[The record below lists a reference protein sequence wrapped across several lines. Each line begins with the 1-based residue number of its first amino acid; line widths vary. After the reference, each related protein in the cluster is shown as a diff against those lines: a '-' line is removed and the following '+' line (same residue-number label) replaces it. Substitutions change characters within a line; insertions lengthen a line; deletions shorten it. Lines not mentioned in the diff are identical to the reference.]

1 MGLIDGMTT
10 EELTS
15 GISRPR
21 NKEIM
26 RIYKD
31 MELVEQPG
39 SGMNRIM
46 KVYAPD
52 IFKISPNFFHVVL
65 YFDNEHINDRENVP
79 ENVTERQKQIL
90 AFIEKNNKITANEL
104 GEGLSNKS
112 VSNMKMFIDAKDAI
126 VSGVDTENY
135 LIVENNDFAYNT
147 VTTRNADK
155 LSIALNRGEKCLVSP
170 LYTTFKVVDE
180 KLLPEYLCLWFNR
193 AEYDRYSQFNSWGSA
208 RELFAFDVLAETEIP
223 IPSIEIQQSIVNIYN
238 AYNERKNINK
248 ELKAQIKNI
257 CPILIKGSLE
267 EGE

>member
-1 MGLIDGMTT
+1 MHSRELAMGLSEGMTT

-21 NKEIM
+21 NREIM

-31 MELVEQPG
+31 MELVEQLG

-104 GEGLSNKS
+104 ALELAVTSKTINRDIGKLKSLKIIERIGGDKGGHWKVIKQTKGE
-112 VSNMKMFIDAKDAI
+112 M
-126 VSGVDTENY
+126 
-135 LIVENNDFAYNT
+135 
-147 VTTRNADK
+147 
-155 LSIALNRGEKCLVSP
+155 
-170 LYTTFKVVDE
+170 
-180 KLLPEYLCLWFNR
+180 
-193 AEYDRYSQFNSWGSA
+193 
-208 RELFAFDVLAETEIP
+208 
-223 IPSIEIQQSIVNIYN
+223 
-238 AYNERKNINK
+238 
-248 ELKAQIKNI
+248 
-257 CPILIKGSLE
+257 
-267 EGE
+267 